1 VETIFVL
8 LPLALLIAAI
18 AVGFF
23 IWAARTGQFDDLDTP
38 AVRILFD
45 DEEPRRPGRL
55 EAAARSSAKSRESRA
70 AFEGS
75 REPGVGPEASLRVND
90 EGRQPRALPR
100 AESQE
105 PRAASRRV
113 PE

>member
-23 IWAARTGQFDDLDTP
+23 IWAAWTGQFDDLETP

-45 DEEPRRPGRL
+45 DEEPRPRAGCDASALVRRSLVRPG
-55 EAAARSSAKSRESRA
+55 
-70 AFEGS
+70 
-75 REPGVGPEASLRVND
+75 EASVD
-90 EGRQPRALPR
+90 EAK
-100 AESQE
+100 AET
-105 PRAASRRV
+105 RRV
-113 PE
+113 SE

>member
-45 DEEPRRPGRL
+45 DEEPRRPVLAG
-55 EAAARSSAKSRESRA
+55 APGAPRE
-70 AFEGS
+70 G
-75 REPGVGPEASLRVND
+75 ASTS
-90 EGRQPRALPR
+90 QPSKTTADPT
-100 AESQE
+100 
-105 PRAASRRV
+105 RRV
-113 PE
+113 SE

>member
-23 IWAARTGQFDDLDTP
+23 IWAARTGQFDDLETP

-45 DEEPRRPGRL
+45 DEEPRRPAPTAPAVAGTGHPSTTT
-55 EAAARSSAKSRESRA
+55 AD
-70 AFEGS
+70 
-75 REPGVGPEASLRVND
+75 PP
-90 EGRQPRALPR
+90 
-100 AESQE
+100 
-105 PRAASRRV
+105 RRV

>member
-1 VETIFVL
+1 METIFVL

-23 IWAARTGQFDDLDTP
+23 IWAARTGQFDDLETP

-45 DEEPRRPGRL
+45 DEEPRPPAPAAPAA
-55 EAAARSSAKSRESRA
+55 AAARHPTTATA
-70 AFEGS
+70 DPA
-75 REPGVGPEASLRVND
+75 
-90 EGRQPRALPR
+90 
-100 AESQE
+100 
-105 PRAASRRV
+105 RRV

>member
-23 IWAARTGQFDDLDTP
+23 VWAARSGQFDDLETP

-45 DEEPRRPGRL
+45 DEEPRRLAGQ
-55 EAAARSSAKSRESRA
+55 ASSDA
-70 AFEGS
+70 
-75 REPGVGPEASLRVND
+75 LRPD
-90 EGRQPRALPR
+90 LDRRRQGAGGQGGD
-100 AESQE
+100 ST
-105 PRAASRRV
+105 RRV
-113 PE
+113 SE

>member
-1 VETIFVL
+1 METIFVL

-45 DEEPRRPGRL
+45 DDEPRSPAGHDAPPVVHRSVAGTDETSADGAKADPWSAVASA
-55 EAAARSSAKSRESRA
+55 EAET
-70 AFEGS
+70 
-75 REPGVGPEASLRVND
+75 
-90 EGRQPRALPR
+90 
-100 AESQE
+100 
-105 PRAASRRV
+105 RRV
-113 PE
+113 PR